1 MTAPASAPG
10 RPPTLVRGLSLL
22 DSVLLMAGG
31 IIGSA
36 IFLAVSDVAA
46 PLASPTLF
54 IFVWILGGAITL
66 LACFAFAELAA
77 MFPNSGGQYVYLRE
91 AYGEFYAFLFGWM
104 VLFINFSGTVAA
116 LSVGFATYFDE
127 VVPFGAG
134 GELFRLGPLAPTRG
148 QLVALA
154 AIAVMTWVNVV
165 GLRRAATLQNIATWM
180 KFAAIAI
187 FVVFGFALGKG
198 STAHFSTPAPPAHP
212 LPLVFAIGLA
222 LNGVFWAYD
231 GWNYIVCA
239 AGEVKDP
246 QRNIPRALVLG
257 VVAVGVVYISLNV
270 VYLYALPLAAIQPA
284 RTVAQSAAIALFSP
298 AVGRW
303 MSLLI
308 AVSCFGAASCCTL
321 AGARVV
327 YAMACD
333 RAFLPKLAYVH
344 PRYRTPSLAL
354 IVLGAWS
361 AIAGAQRSLRR
372 ALHLRDV
379 RGRDRLRGHR
389 GRSVRAAPQASGD
402 AASVSLHRLSLGA
415 GVVSDRHDV
424 GGDRGVRTPERGGR
438 RSGDHAH
445 RGAGVSVLEAA
456 LDSNADHWRY
466 FRIFRTWYPA
476 WSVGS
481 FLTCLSETL
490 RTTLPP

>member
-1 MTAPASAPG
+1 VTAPTPAPG
-10 RPPTLVRGLSLL
+10 RIGEPTLVRGLSLL
-22 DSVLLMAGG
+22 DSVLLLAGG

-36 IFLAVSDVAA
+36 IFLAVSDVAEYLSS
-46 PLASPTLF
+46 PLLF
-54 IFVWILGGAITL
+54 LFVWVLGGAITL
-66 LACFAFAELAA
+66 LACFAFAELGT

-116 LSVGFATYFDE
+116 LAVGFAIYLDE
-127 VVPFGAG
+127 VLPFGAKQA
-134 GELFRLGPLAPTRG
+134 LFRAGPFAPTRG

-187 FVVFGFALGKG
+187 FVAFGIAVGKG
-198 STAHFSTPAPPAHP
+198 STAHFSTPAPPSHP
-212 LPLVFAIGLA
+212 IPLLFAVGLA

-246 QRNIPRALVLG
+246 QRNIPRSLVLG
-257 VVAVGVVYISLNV
+257 VVAVGIVYISLNL
-270 VYLYALPLAAIQPA
+270 VYLYAVPLAAIQPA
-284 RTVAQSAAIALFSP
+284 RTIAKSAAIALFSP
-298 AVGRW
+298 GAGRW

-308 AVSCFGAASCCTL
+308 ALSCFGAASCCTL

-361 AIAGAQRSLRR
+361 GVLALSGKYDELYTYVMFVGVIAYVATVSGVFVLRRKRPEAPRPYRCTGYPWVPALYLVCGTMWAAIVAYERPKEAVAGAVIMLIAVPGYAYWRR
-372 ALHLRDV
+372 QKA
-379 RGRDRLRGHR
+379 
-389 GRSVRAAPQASGD
+389 
-402 AASVSLHRLSLGA
+402 
-415 GVVSDRHDV
+415 
-424 GGDRGVRTPERGGR
+424 
-438 RSGDHAH
+438 
-445 RGAGVSVLEAA
+445 
-456 LDSNADHWRY
+456 
-466 FRIFRTWYPA
+466 
-476 WSVGS
+476 
-481 FLTCLSETL
+481 
-490 RTTLPP
+490 

>member
-1 MTAPASAPG
+1 MSAPVAAPE
-10 RPPTLVRGLSLL
+10 RTPTLVRGLSLL

-36 IFLAVSDVAA
+36 IFLAVSDVAE
-46 PLASPTLF
+46 PLASPALF

-116 LSVGFATYFDE
+116 LSVGCATYLDE
-127 VVPFGAG
+127 VMPFGAAQA
-134 GELFRLGPLAPTRG
+134 LFRLGPFAPTRG

-154 AIAVMTWVNVV
+154 AIAIMTWVNVV

-187 FVVFGFALGKG
+187 FVGFGFAVGKG
-198 STAHFSTPAPPAHP
+198 STAHFSTPAPPSRQMP
-212 LPLVFAIGLA
+212 LLFAIGLA
-222 LNGVFWAYD
+222 LNGVFFAYD

-257 VVAVGVVYISLNV
+257 VVAVGIVYISLNL
-270 VYLYALPLAAIQPA
+270 VYLYAVPLAAIQPA
-284 RTVAQSAAIALFSP
+284 RTVAQTAAIALFSP
-298 AVGRW
+298 GVGRW

-344 PRYRTPSLAL
+344 PHYRTPSLAL
-354 IVLGAWS
+354 IVLGGWS
-361 AIAGAQRSLRR
+361 AILALSGRYDELYTYVMFVGVIAYVATVAGVFVLRRKRPETPRPYRCTGYPWVPALYLVAGSLWAAIVAYERPKEAVAGAVIMLIAVPGYLYWKQ
-372 ALHLRDV
+372 
-379 RGRDRLRGHR
+379 
-389 GRSVRAAPQASGD
+389 QK
-402 AASVSLHRLSLGA
+402 
-415 GVVSDRHDV
+415 
-424 GGDRGVRTPERGGR
+424 T
-438 RSGDHAH
+438 
-445 RGAGVSVLEAA
+445 
-456 LDSNADHWRY
+456 
-466 FRIFRTWYPA
+466 
-476 WSVGS
+476 
-481 FLTCLSETL
+481 
-490 RTTLPP
+490 

>member
-1 MTAPASAPG
+1 MTAPVAAPE
-10 RPPTLVRGLSLL
+10 RAPTLVRGLSLV

-36 IFLAVSDVAA
+36 IFLAVSDVAEH
-46 PLASPTLF
+46 LSSPALF
-54 IFVWILGGAITL
+54 LFVWVLGGAITL
-66 LACFAFAELAA
+66 LACFAFAELGA

-116 LSVGFATYFDE
+116 LAVGSATYLDE
-127 VVPFGAG
+127 VLPFGAK
-134 GELFRLGPLAPTRG
+134 EALFRAGPFSPTRG
-148 QLVALA
+148 QLVALV
-154 AIAVMTWVNVV
+154 AIAMMTWVNVV

-187 FVVFGFALGKG
+187 FVGFGFAIGKG

-212 LPLVFAIGLA
+212 LPLLIAIGLA
-222 LNGVFWAYD
+222 LNGVFFAYD
-231 GWNYIVCA
+231 GWTYIACA

-257 VVAVGVVYISLNV
+257 VVVVGIVYISLNL
-270 VYLYALPLAAIQPA
+270 VYLYAVPLADIQPA
-284 RTVAQSAAIALFSP
+284 RTIAQTAAIALFSP
-298 AVGRW
+298 GVGRW

-308 AVSCFGAASCCTL
+308 ALSCFGAASCCTL

-361 AIAGAQRSLRR
+361 GVLALSGKYDELYTYVMFVGVIAYVATVAGVFVLRRRRPDAPRPYRCTGYPWVPALYLVAGSLWAAIVAYERPKEAVAGAVIMLIAVPGYLYWKRQK
-372 ALHLRDV
+372 A
-379 RGRDRLRGHR
+379 
-389 GRSVRAAPQASGD
+389 
-402 AASVSLHRLSLGA
+402 
-415 GVVSDRHDV
+415 
-424 GGDRGVRTPERGGR
+424 
-438 RSGDHAH
+438 
-445 RGAGVSVLEAA
+445 
-456 LDSNADHWRY
+456 
-466 FRIFRTWYPA
+466 
-476 WSVGS
+476 
-481 FLTCLSETL
+481 
-490 RTTLPP
+490 

>member
-1 MTAPASAPG
+1 VTAPTQATGSAPDA
-10 RPPTLVRGLSLL
+10 TLVRGLSLL

-36 IFLAVSDVAA
+36 IFLAVSDIAE
-46 PLASPTLF
+46 PLGSPALF

-66 LACFAFAELAA
+66 LACFAFAELGA

-116 LSVGFATYFDE
+116 LAVGFITYLDE
-127 VVPFGAG
+127 LLPFGAKE
-134 GELFRLGPLAPTRG
+134 ELFRAGPFAPTRG
-148 QLVALA
+148 QLLALV
-154 AIAVMTWVNVV
+154 AIAFMTWVNVV
-165 GLRRAATLQNIATWM
+165 GLRRAATLQNVATWM

-187 FVVFGFALGKG
+187 FVGFGFALGKG
-198 STAHFSTPAPPAHP
+198 STAHFSAPAPPAHP

-231 GWNYIVCA
+231 GWNYVACA

-257 VVAVGVVYISLNV
+257 VVAVGIVYISLNL
-270 VYLYALPLAAIQPA
+270 VYLYAVPLAAIQPA
-284 RTVAQSAAIALFSP
+284 RTIAQTAASALFSS
-298 AVGRW
+298 ALGRW
-303 MSLLI
+303 MSLLV

-344 PRYRTPSLAL
+344 PRYHTPSRAL
-354 IVLGAWS
+354 IALGAWS
-361 AIAGAQRSLRR
+361 GLLALSGRYDELYTYVMFVGVVAYVATVAGVFVLRRKRPDAPRPYRCTGYPWVPALYLVIGTVWALIVAYERPKEAVAGAVIMLIAVPGYLYWKRQK
-372 ALHLRDV
+372 
-379 RGRDRLRGHR
+379 
-389 GRSVRAAPQASGD
+389 AAIES
-402 AASVSLHRLSLGA
+402 
-415 GVVSDRHDV
+415 
-424 GGDRGVRTPERGGR
+424 
-438 RSGDHAH
+438 
-445 RGAGVSVLEAA
+445 
-456 LDSNADHWRY
+456 
-466 FRIFRTWYPA
+466 
-476 WSVGS
+476 
-481 FLTCLSETL
+481 
-490 RTTLPP
+490 